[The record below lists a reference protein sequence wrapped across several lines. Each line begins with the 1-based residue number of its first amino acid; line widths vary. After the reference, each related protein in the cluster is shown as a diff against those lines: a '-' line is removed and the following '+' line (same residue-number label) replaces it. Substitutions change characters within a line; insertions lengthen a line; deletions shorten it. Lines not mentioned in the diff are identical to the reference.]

1 MSASLSCLFCC
12 CCYSPREEEEGRGW
26 VSYQADSL
34 SLEEWAGARCKAVS
48 ALGSLT
54 DCAHPES
61 QLQDGGGPSDGAQLL
76 NLNERLSPR
85 ALQSYFPE
93 CCPLLSVLMLDKAT
107 EPAEEELLC
116 IDPDSRG
123 YNMPNCPDSSFPA
136 PSGPN

>member
-85 ALQSYFPE
+85 TLQSDFPE

-116 IDPDSRG
+116 IDPDPRG
-123 YNMPNCPDSSFPA
+123 YNMPNCPASSFPA

>member
-1 MSASLSCLFCC
+1 MSASLSCLFC

-54 DCAHPES
+54 DCVHPES

-76 NLNERLSPR
+76 SLNERLSPR
-85 ALQSYFPE
+85 ACKAISLNAAHSSLFT
-93 CCPLLSVLMLDKAT
+93 LALMLDRAT
-107 EPAEEELLC
+107 ESAEEGCLC
-116 IDPDSRG
+116 
-123 YNMPNCPDSSFPA
+123 
-136 PSGPN
+136 

>member
-1 MSASLSCLFCC
+1 M
-12 CCYSPREEEEGRGW
+12 
-26 VSYQADSL
+26 SYQADSL

-107 EPAEEELLC
+107 EPAEEGCFVLTLILGGITC
-116 IDPDSRG
+116 QTVLIPPFLPPQVPING
-123 YNMPNCPDSSFPA
+123 F
-136 PSGPN
+136 